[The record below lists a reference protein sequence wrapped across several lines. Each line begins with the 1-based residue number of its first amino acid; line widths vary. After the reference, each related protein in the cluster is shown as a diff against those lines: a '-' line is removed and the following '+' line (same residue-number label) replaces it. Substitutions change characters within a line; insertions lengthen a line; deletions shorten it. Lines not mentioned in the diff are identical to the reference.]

1 MGDEVTNGGDSQ
13 TAAQPNQA
21 GAGGGDLASQI
32 GPETIVQVSHPD
44 FEQSPE
50 NGAETQTP
58 GDTPA
63 ATAQAQAAPTGADGQ
78 DGGGQAPQA
87 PQAPQGPEGQ
97 AGEGGEAKPYAVL
110 NYRGQDVPVQTE
122 EQMRNLAQQGFSYNV
137 NMEMLAPHKA
147 TLQRI
152 FALQADPEKAPIL
165 EALLTGGEM
174 PSGPAAAGTGQ
185 APGQAGGGLPEIF
198 VKDELGNVMRGEDG
212 QPMKADATFMHGIVD
227 TLKALGIDPAK
238 LSQAGQENKA
248 PATDP
253 RVASMVSEREI
264 ASYSQ
269 YCSDT
274 YGVDFKAAVPK
285 VQEAMSHMGIGTGDP
300 RDTPKTWD
308 GIVAHLV
315 ATGQLSKADP
325 AAAGGEARPE
335 NKSKLKEQAQVA
347 QASNKQP
354 GGFDRKAAIA
364 AAIKE
369 GGGNAFVGVVGS
381 LVSHP
386 DLEG

>member
-58 GDTPA
+58 GETPA
-63 ATAQAQAAPTGADGQ
+63 ATAQAQADPTGSDGQ

-87 PQAPQGPEGQ
+87 LQGLEGQ
-97 AGEGGEAKPYAVL
+97 AAEGGEAKPYAVL

-152 FALQADPEKAPIL
+152 FALQNDPEKAPIL

-185 APGQAGGGLPEIF
+185 EPGQAGGGLPEIF
-198 VKDELGNVMRGEDG
+198 VKDELGNVVRREDG

-248 PATDP
+248 PATDT
-253 RVASMVSEREI
+253 RIADIVSEREI

-285 VQEAMSHMGIGTGDP
+285 VQEAMSHMGIGHGDP

-354 GGFDRKAAIA
+354 GGFDRKAAIKKA
-364 AAIKE
+364 QTTGTTESWAK
-369 GGGNAFVGVVGS
+369 VVGG